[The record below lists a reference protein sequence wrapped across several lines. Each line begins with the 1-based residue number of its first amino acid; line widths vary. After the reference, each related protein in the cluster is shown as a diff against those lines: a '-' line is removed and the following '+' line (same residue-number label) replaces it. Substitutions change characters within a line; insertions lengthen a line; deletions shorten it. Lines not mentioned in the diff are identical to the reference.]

1 MMVFFF
7 FIRVVVADAAWLV
20 IENNLLELRAR
31 ARVCVECACAGLKGT
46 WRVDKTRFK
55 LDVNFAFWSRVCL

>member
-31 ARVCVECACAGLKGT
+31 ARACVACVCVCGAQRYLARGQ
-46 WRVDKTRFK
+46 
-55 LDVNFAFWSRVCL
+55 N

>member
-31 ARVCVECACAGLKGT
+31 ARVCGVCV
-46 WRVDKTRFK
+46 RVRGSKVLGAWTK
-55 LDVNFAFWSRVCL
+55 LDLN

>member
-1 MMVFFF
+1 MQCISIALNDGIFF

-31 ARVCVECACAGLKGT
+31 ARVCGVCV
-46 WRVDKTRFK
+46 RVRGSKVLGAWTK
-55 LDVNFAFWSRVCL
+55 LDLN

>member
-1 MMVFFF
+1 MQCISIALNDGIFF

-31 ARVCVECACAGLKGT
+31 ARVCG
-46 WRVDKTRFK
+46 
-55 LDVNFAFWSRVCL
+55 VCVCGAQRYLARGQN

>member
-31 ARVCVECACAGLKGT
+31 VWRVCACAGLKGT

>member
-1 MMVFFF
+1 MQCISIALNDGIFF

-31 ARVCVECACAGLKGT
+31 ARVCGVCVCVRGSKVLGAWT
-46 WRVDKTRFK
+46 K
-55 LDVNFAFWSRVCL
+55 LDLN

>member
-1 MMVFFF
+1 MQCISIALNDGIFF

-31 ARVCVECACAGLKGT
+31 ARACVACVCVRGSKVLGAWT
-46 WRVDKTRFK
+46 K
-55 LDVNFAFWSRVCL
+55 LDLN